1 MHCVLSAA
9 DKIAV
14 TEAVYNTELRRLKHM
29 EVFEDL
35 QASLAQACAVSVSHA
50 QKQIETAIAAYK
62 TRLEEAER
70 YVLKGELGTYNI
82 DSRELEPPRNVRN
95 LEKDYAPSSVWKER
109 DLDPSQLHKILKTKY
124 SMLYDGLREFVQ
136 SWSGLKAVTLQHKKK
151 LQNWE
156 RQLKRKSFSVT
167 VDNSLVTFTRSKNHE
182 GDTNDRPT
190 QLSMQNG
197 SADDSS
203 YPAQSRPQIQRVD
216 RDEHLH
222 NPKPAT
228 ACGPRPRE
236 HLQNDNHKNPASSS
250 MVTSTEETLTSDGL
264 SSESSSDLPPNLQT
278 RKRKRIHASDEE
290 EPRPGAPEK
299 PVLIKSETL
308 SSSPARQDVV
318 THCTL
323 THFPSTQDLDEIGGT
338 VQTPTKKQPFKD
350 ITQHGENQVSA
361 GNPPVSTP
369 TRPATVGILQPVDGN
384 VRASRIHMQGSNTK
398 KPRSSTVAALIMA
411 EDGDSGDVQGSARR
425 KRPKTPIND
434 ATPKARQDGSSRL
447 HSLLEGQ
454 LPSKS
459 PLQSPRRAPSHIQ
472 SSNSRLKKSKA
483 KTNTSA
489 SPRPQA
495 AHQGPASP
503 CGLEVRPEDEPFRSR
518 PLHRLGLHHFKIN
531 PAVNAGLDFAYSD
544 VIRRK
549 DERKCMSG
557 CTRSGCCGDRFRA
570 MARMAVHSDNKTA
583 EQMEMEQR
591 IIREYLGENGVS
603 VRETTEEQC
612 DDLLVEA
619 FTRHYANQYGRHR
632 HTHERARSPPGFWRT
647 EMPSTQ
653 EIEADREAARK
664 MEREKVEDRYRE
676 AMRPGG
682 RWLWAD
688 E

>member
-1 MHCVLSAA
+1 
-9 DKIAV
+9 
-14 TEAVYNTELRRLKHM
+14 M

-35 QASLAQACAVSVSHA
+35 QAALAQACTVSVSHA
-50 QKQIETAIAAYK
+50 QKQIETTIAAYK

-70 YVLKGELGTYNI
+70 CKSAAVEAQRAAEERVNELQRHVGVLKRELGTYNI
-82 DSRELEPPRNVRN
+82 DPRELEPPKNVRN

-109 DLDPSQLHKILKTKY
+109 ELDSSQLHEILKTKY
-124 SMLYDGLREFVQ
+124 TMLYDGLREFVQ

-190 QLSMQNG
+190 QLSMQIG

-216 RDEHLH
+216 RGEHLH

-236 HLQNDNHKNPASSS
+236 HLQNDKDKNPASSS

-299 PVLIKSETL
+299 PVLIKSEIL

-350 ITQHGENQVSA
+350 IPQHGEKEVSA

-369 TRPATVGILQPVDGN
+369 THSAKTVGILQPVDGN
-384 VRASRIHMQGSNTK
+384 ARASRIHMRGSNAK
-398 KPRSSTVAALIMA
+398 KPRPSTVAALMMA
-411 EDGDSGDVQGSARR
+411 EDGDSGDVQDCAGR
-425 KRPKTPIND
+425 KRAKTPING

-447 HSLLEGQ
+447 HSLLEG
-454 LPSKS
+454 LPPSKS
-459 PLQSPRRAPSHIQ
+459 PLQSPIRAPGHIP
-472 SSNSRLKKSKA
+472 SPSSRLKKSKA

-495 AHQGPASP
+495 AHQGPAAQ
-503 CGLEVRPEDEPFRSR
+503 CGLELRPEDEPFRSR

-583 EQMEMEQR
+583 EQIETEQR
-591 IIREYLGENGVS
+591 IIRDYLGENGVNA
-603 VRETTEEQC
+603 REMTEEQC